1 MLPISLVGLSRLNV
15 SNIESLFVF
24 VGESTATA
32 RATDI
37 VITSSVVSIPASFV
51 VRGFFQS
58 TDPCP
63 LVLAEVQV
71 RDRGAF
77 RLCFS
82 NIHCPPLTEATHLYC
97 VVLYS
102 WGVHQL
108 PKFALDRYLR
118 VVLPRRLG

>member
-1 MLPISLVGLSRLNV
+1 MLLPISLVGLSRLDV

-24 VGESTATA
+24 VGETIATA

-63 LVLAEVQV
+63 LVLSGRQV
-71 RDRGAF
+71 CDGGAF
-77 RLCFS
+77 VILF
-82 NIHCPPLTEATHLYC
+82 
-97 VVLYS
+97 
-102 WGVHQL
+102 
-108 PKFALDRYLR
+108 
-118 VVLPRRLG
+118 

>member
-1 MLPISLVGLSRLNV
+1 MLLPISLVGPSRLDV

-24 VGESTATA
+24 VGETIATA

-77 RLCFS
+77 VILF
-82 NIHCPPLTEATHLYC
+82 
-97 VVLYS
+97 
-102 WGVHQL
+102 
-108 PKFALDRYLR
+108 
-118 VVLPRRLG
+118 